1 MSGRAQ
7 DPVHGH
13 ILLEEET
20 YEDGGKTKFRQ
31 KCTCVHCSKT
41 REACTSGG
49 GRVAAATPP
58 RYREMPRI

>member
-1 MSGRAQ
+1 MSGRTR

-13 ILLEEET
+13 ILLEEGTKT
-20 YEDGGKTKFRQ
+20 YVFANVGRLRATSSD
-31 KCTCVHCSKT
+31 S

-49 GRVAAATPP
+49 GRAVAATPP